1 MKPMKVQGYRA
12 VAARMMGRT
21 CNQCKYLRMS
31 YGDPH
36 CRKTGVVM
44 ETTKGNSC
52 SKFESRQFMSTLKE
66 QV

>member
-52 SKFESRQFMSTLKE
+52 SKFESR
-66 QV
+66 